1 MSDLNGSS
9 LVIYQDQNSDDT
21 LPLRTGIYDSSY
33 GDSSSNQHVYCEI
46 PPVPPPPPAPSNRK
60 SKCQMN
66 YVGGEEQ
73 FPYSN
78 NQGGFRSH
86 DLPRNGEAFHGD
98 VFHKQERRDV
108 FNNSNLI
115 QQSLTPYE
123 EEFMKQNKASSSS
136 SKLNG
141 SPARRSCQSNTQA
154 NSFLPI

>member
-1 MSDLNGSS
+1 
-9 LVIYQDQNSDDT
+9 
-21 LPLRTGIYDSSY
+21 
-33 GDSSSNQHVYCEI
+33 
-46 PPVPPPPPAPSNRK
+46 
-60 SKCQMN
+60 MN

-154 NSFLPI
+154 NSFSPTKSPRRFVSVENNATKFTNNVIMEDSTKSPKKKNRFTTQKCSNLGGRQFSDDKKQTKHESQV